1 VVDRIS
7 VKCREITPK
16 EDHLLL
22 MKPVRESYLGE
33 GVNTPNLATIKDFIK
48 FYVVMSR
55 GKIKQQRTADLVN
68 NLRRVVLC

>member
-1 VVDRIS
+1 
-7 VKCREITPK
+7 
-16 EDHLLL
+16 

-33 GVNTPNLATIKDFIK
+33 GVNTPNLATMKDFIK